1 MNILAVDATG
11 EVLSV
16 ALGAHELKRAA
27 KKHDEALL
35 PLVERLLKKAGLK
48 WSDLDAIAAASGP
61 GRFTGIRIGM
71 SFAAAAGFQ
80 LKIPAL
86 AISRLAAAAARI
98 EEGCDRAIRRGSVP
112 STRRKKG
119 ILAALPGWKDEV
131 YSLEYR
137 GGKEIGTAIWTAPK
151 EWPAVREAAEKNGLT
166 VSFADTT
173 AADLLPVARAMLA
186 ARKIP
191 PFKPFYLKPASYE
204 RPRG

>member
-11 EVLSV
+11 DVLSV
-16 ALGAHELKRAA
+16 AVGAHELKRAA

-86 AISRLAAAAARI
+86 AISRLAAAAGRSKAGRVL
-98 EEGCDRAIRRGSVP
+98 G
-112 STRRKKG
+112 
-119 ILAALPGWKDEV
+119 ALPGWKDEV
-131 YSLEYR
+131 YAQAYR
-137 GGKEIGTAIWTAPK
+137 KGKASGAATWTAPQD
-151 EWPAVREAAEKNGLT
+151 WPAFRAAAEEKGFE
-166 VSFADTT
+166 VAYGDTA
-173 AADLLPVARAMLA
+173 AADLLPVARACLLA
-186 ARKIP
+186 GKIP
-191 PFKPFYLKPASYE
+191 PFEPFYLKPASYE

>member
-16 ALGAHELKRAA
+16 AVGRHELRRAA

-35 PLVERLLKKAGLK
+35 PLVERLLKKAGLGWK
-48 WSDLDAIAAASGP
+48 DLDAIAAASGP

-86 AISRLAAAAARI
+86 AISRLAAAAARSKA
-98 EEGCDRAIRRGSVP
+98 DRVLG
-112 STRRKKG
+112 
-119 ILAALPGWKDEV
+119 ALPGWKDEV
-131 YSLEYR
+131 YSQEYR
-137 GGKEIGTAIWTAPK
+137 KGKARGAAAWTAPK
-151 EWPAVREAAEKNGLT
+151 EWPAFRRAVEAGGLE
-166 VSFADTT
+166 VSFVETT
-173 AADLLPVARAMLA
+173 AADLLPVARAALA
-186 ARKIP
+186 AGKMP
-191 PFKPFYLKPASYE
+191 AFEPFYLKPASYE